1 MDIKDKVLK
10 LNSPEFLKRR
20 EKQLKYMLFDKL
32 GFSSDS
38 LGISISPRI
47 DTKSADVLK
56 SHGIET
62 DQKELLTDIWNIDFA
77 FEFQIET
84 EYVLAE
90 LAHQLNLVERK
101 LYGFFNTFKI
111 NQFYDIV
118 PNDNEW
124 PPGLIGIS
132 DLFLNNDG
140 IMNLSVW
147 IDYETEGVDGGGF

>member
-47 DTKSADVLK
+47 ADRSADVLK
-56 SHGIET
+56 SYGIET
-62 DQKELLTDIWNIDFA
+62 DQKELLTDVWNIDFA

-90 LAHQLNLVERK
+90 LAHQLNLVEKK

-124 PPGLIGIS
+124 PTGLIGINELS
-132 DLFLNNDG
+132 LSNDG
-140 IMNLSVW
+140 ILKLSVW
-147 IDYETEGVDGGGF
+147 IDYETEGVEGADF

>member
-47 DTKSADVLK
+47 ADRSADVLK
-56 SHGIET
+56 SYGIET
-62 DQKELLTDIWNIDFA
+62 DQKELLTDVWNIDFA
-77 FEFQIET
+77 FEFKIET
-84 EYVLAE
+84 EYILAE
-90 LAHQLNLVERK
+90 LAHQLNLIETK
-101 LYGFFNTFKI
+101 LYGFFNKFKI

-124 PPGLIGIS
+124 PTGLIGINELS
-132 DLFLNNDG
+132 LSNDG
-140 IMNLSVW
+140 ILKLSVW
-147 IDYETEGVDGGGF
+147 IDYETEGVEGADF

>member
-10 LNSPEFLKRR
+10 LNSPDFLKRR

-38 LGISISPRI
+38 LGISISPRV
-47 DTKSADVLK
+47 DFKSADVLK

-62 DQKELLTDIWNIDFA
+62 DQKELLTDVWNIDFA

-84 EYVLAE
+84 EFILAE
-90 LAHQLNLVERK
+90 LAHQLNLIEQK
-101 LYGFFNTFKI
+101 LYGFFNKFKI

-124 PPGLIGIS
+124 TSGLIGIS
-132 DLFLNNDG
+132 DLSLTKDG
-140 IMNLSVW
+140 IMKLSVW

>member
-62 DQKELLTDIWNIDFA
+62 DQKELLTDVWNIDFA

-90 LAHQLNLVERK
+90 LAHQLNLVEK
-101 LYGFFNTFKI
+101 KFIF
-111 NQFYDIV
+111 
-118 PNDNEW
+118 
-124 PPGLIGIS
+124 
-132 DLFLNNDG
+132 
-140 IMNLSVW
+140 
-147 IDYETEGVDGGGF
+147 